1 MRIGEL
7 AGIAGTATKT
17 IRFYEQTGLLPDPGR
32 TQSGYRDYP
41 PETAD
46 RLAFIRDAQAAG
58 FTLAEIGQVLAIRDD
73 GQSPC
78 GHVTALI
85 DTHLRRVRERIAE
98 LEHTK
103 QVLLSLAARA
113 QDTAS
118 QDCDESAICRIISTS

>member
-7 AGIAGTATKT
+7 AGIAGTGTKT
-17 IRFYEQTGLLPDPGR
+17 IRFYEQSGLLPDPGR
-32 TQSGYRDYP
+32 TGSGYRDYP

-46 RLAFIRDAQAAG
+46 RLVFIRDAQGAG
-58 FTLAEIGQVLAIRDD
+58 LTLAEIGQVLAIRDG

-78 GHVTALI
+78 AHVTALI

-98 LEHTK
+98 LEQTE

-113 QDTAS
+113 EETAS
-118 QDCDESAICRIISTS
+118 PDCDENAICRILSAP